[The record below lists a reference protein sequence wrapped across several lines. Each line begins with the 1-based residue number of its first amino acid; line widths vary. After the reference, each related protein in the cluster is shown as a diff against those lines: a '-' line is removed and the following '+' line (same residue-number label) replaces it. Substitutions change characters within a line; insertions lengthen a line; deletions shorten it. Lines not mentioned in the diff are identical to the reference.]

1 MHVSPSRLR
10 SAVAPPALVGAVA
23 VIALVATSCGIVEL
37 NASDQTTAT
46 AAPTSAST
54 TTTEAEVATTTT
66 VTTPPNFA
74 DTFASVADGV
84 FRVEASFCS
93 GSGSQ
98 GTGFLIG
105 DNVLLTAAHVTGDA
119 REVSVTRADGYES
132 VGTVVGTDAARDLAL
147 IALETTATGHQF
159 AIDDAGIRVGDEV
172 AALGHPSGLPLT
184 FTSGRISSLNYDFDG
199 VAFHQTDAPINP
211 GNSGGPLINEQGNVV
226 GLVDWK
232 FFEVEGISFV
242 VSATELRQFVEGP
255 NIHDIDIDIG
265 CTSDVPTFEW
275 QDDPDLLDITIMFD
289 EYADL
294 INDGDEELAY
304 DRFAGAE
311 LSSRITRAQFVDGN
325 STSVLYDM
333 EVYYAFWES
342 ASRATAWVT
351 FVSRQEA
358 QFGTDGQTCSVWDL
372 TYDLSFDGSW
382 RIEKARNEPGSPSPC
397 DE

>member
-1 MHVSPSRLR
+1 MLVTSVLAVVLLFVS
-10 SAVAPPALVGAVA
+10 
-23 VIALVATSCGIVEL
+23 SCGVIDLGSTDEATPTL
-37 NASDQTTAT
+37 ASTTAPAT
-46 AAPTSAST
+46 TTTGATT
-54 TTTEAEVATTTT
+54 TTTEATTTTT
-66 VTTPPNFA
+66 VTTPPNFS
-74 DTFASVADGV
+74 DTFAAVSDGV

-119 REVSVTRADGYES
+119 EVVTVSRADGYES

-147 IALETTATGHQF
+147 IALESTATGHQF
-159 AIDDAGIRVGDEV
+159 SIDDTGIRVGDEV

-184 FTSGRISSLNYDFDG
+184 FTSGRISNVNYDFDG

-211 GNSGGPLINEQGNVV
+211 GNSGGPLINEQGSVI

-242 VSATELRQFVEGP
+242 VSAAELREFVEGP
-255 NIHDIDIDIG
+255 NIHDIDIELG
-265 CTSDVPTFEW
+265 CTTDVPTYEW

-294 INDGDEELAY
+294 INSGDEGLAY
-304 DRFAGAE
+304 DRYIGSE
-311 LSSRITRAQFVDGN
+311 LGSRITREQFVDGN

-333 EVYYAFWES
+333 DVYYAFWES
-342 ASRATAWVT
+342 DTRATAWVT
-351 FVSRQEA
+351 FISRQDAE
-358 QFGTDGQTCSVWDL
+358 FGTDGQTCSIWDL
-372 TYDLSFDGSW
+372 TYTLSFDGIW
-382 RIEKARNEPGSPSPC
+382 HIEKASNEPGSPRPC